1 MPVNNPP
8 AFARADGE
16 MCRSQE
22 GMTLRDYFAGQA
34 LIGLLYRN
42 DGVTII
48 EERIEEVY
56 RFADA
61 MLKARENQ
69 P

>member
-8 AFARADGE
+8 ASQIKIRDIFATSAMQGILSRKNAKDTEIKEGQETVADAIAANA
-16 MCRSQE
+16 
-22 GMTLRDYFAGQA
+22 YFM
-34 LIGLLYRN
+34 
-42 DGVTII
+42 
-48 EERIEEVY
+48 
-56 RFADA
+56 ADA